1 MTDYKHT
8 LNLPQTDFP
17 MRGNLAK
24 REPEMLARWT
34 EEDRYGQ
41 LREACKGREKF
52 ILPDGPPYANG
63 DIHIGHAVNK
73 ILKDMVVKSRTLAG
87 FDAPYVPG
95 WDCHGLPIELQV
107 EKKVGKAGH
116 KIDARKFRDACRE
129 FAQKQVDRQREDFIR
144 LGVLGDW
151 DRPYL
156 TMHPK
161 YEADQLRAFAKIIEN
176 GHLYKGYKPVH
187 WCLDCGSALAEAE
200 VEYKDKTSPSI
211 DARFP
216 VLEEDDF
223 LDRFELEHHGGEG
236 LVSLAIWTTTPW
248 TLPANQAVALHP
260 DLEYVLAEFDVGD
273 GPERVLFAA
282 DLVEDVM
289 ERYGVKD
296 YRIVGRA
303 LGHKLE
309 GVKLK
314 HPFYKREVP
323 VILGDHVTIE
333 SGTGAVHTAPGHGQE
348 DFAVGVKYDL
358 PLENPVDGRGVYV
371 EGTELF
377 AGQHVFKANDAIVD
391 LLRERGMLLH
401 TTSYPHSYPH
411 CWRHK
416 TPVIFRATPQWFI
429 SMDNGGLRRKARE
442 EIAKVQWTPG
452 WGESRIDGMVEGR
465 PDWCISRQ
473 RTWGVPIA
481 LFLHKETGE
490 LHPRT
495 VELLEEVA
503 KRVEMDSIDAW
514 FELEP
519 EELLG
524 DEAAQYEKVTDILD
538 VWVDS
543 GLMHFCVLEKHP
555 DLQVPA
561 DLYLEGSDQHRG
573 WFQSSLLTSVAIRD
587 AAPYKGVLTHGF
599 TVDAEGRKMS
609 KSVGNVVAPQ
619 KVMNQLGADVLR
631 LWVAATDYR
640 GEMSVSDEILK
651 RMADSYRRLRN
662 TLRFLLAN
670 LNGFEPSKH
679 AVKPEDMLSLD
690 RWAIERARSLQA
702 EILEA
707 YNNYEFHQIYQKVHN
722 FCVVDMGSFYLDVIK
737 DRQYTTQADSLA
749 RRSCQTALYH
759 IAESML
765 RWLAPI
771 LSFTMEEAWEML
783 PGERPLS
790 VFMTEWYDI
799 PGAAKDVDIDWDTV
813 LHVREAVSRVLEGLR
828 KDNAIGSSLDAEV
841 QLYADDDMYDKLAML
856 GDELR
861 FALITSYASIHK
873 SADKPSDAVTD
884 EEAPGLYISASR
896 VEHEKCERCWH
907 RREDVGANEEHP
919 TLCGRCVIN
928 VAGDGEDRHYA

>member
-24 REPEMLARWT
+24 REPEMLQRWT

-73 ILKDMVVKSRTLAG
+73 ILKDMVVKSRTLTG

-116 KIDARKFRDACRE
+116 KVDARAFRDACRT

-151 DRPYL
+151 DKPYL
-156 TMHPK
+156 TMNPQ

-223 LDRFELEHHGGEG
+223 LGRFELEHHGGEG

-260 DLEYVLAEFDVGD
+260 DLEYVLSEFDVGD

-282 DLVEDVM
+282 ELVEEVM
-289 ERYGVKD
+289 ERYGVRK
-296 YRIVGRA
+296 YRVVGRTTGA
-303 LGHKLE
+303 KLE

-314 HPFYKREVP
+314 HPFYQREVP

-358 PLENPVDGRGVYV
+358 PLENPVDGRGVYL
-371 EGTELF
+371 ESTEIF
-377 AGQHVFKANDAIVD
+377 AGQHVFKANDAIID

-442 EIAKVQWTPG
+442 EIRKVKWTPS

-503 KRVEMDSIDAW
+503 KRVEVDSIDAW

-519 EELLG
+519 RELLG
-524 DEAAQYEKVTDILD
+524 DEADQYEKVEDILD

-543 GLMHFCVLEKHP
+543 GLLHYCVLEKHP

-573 WFQSSLLTSVAIRD
+573 WFQSSLLTSVAIRET
-587 AAPYKGVLTHGF
+587 APYKGVLTHGF

-670 LNGFEPSKH
+670 LNGFEPSQH

-690 RWAIERARSLQA
+690 RWAIERARGLQA
-702 EILEA
+702 EILDA

-759 IAESML
+759 IAEAML

-828 KDNAIGSSLDAEV
+828 KDNIIGSSLDAHV
-841 QLYADDDMYDKLAML
+841 KLYAEDEMYDKLAAL

-861 FALITSYASIHK
+861 FALITSYASIDRA
-873 SADKPSDAVTD
+873 SARPSSAVTD
-884 EEAPGLYISASR
+884 EEAPGLYISAAR
-896 VEHEKCERCWH
+896 VEHDKCERCWH
-907 RREDVGANEEHP
+907 RREDVGSNTEHP
-919 TLCGRCVIN
+919 TLCGRCVSN
-928 VAGDGEDRHYA
+928 VTGDGEDRHYA

>member
-679 AVKPEDMLSLD
+679 AVRPEDMLSLD